1 MNDDSHSS
9 NVPKSSL
16 KSEWTLLLEA
26 FEEED
31 IPKIKELKAM
41 PREFLNEAVQQTM
54 RELSD
59 QKHTLFQQIEAVKS
73 QIEETHV
80 VIENLELV
88 GSATDDAHERIADLH
103 DQGKSLTETIDVLD
117 EKIKKVRSLAG

>member
-9 NVPKSSL
+9 APKSSL
-16 KSEWTLLLEA
+16 KSEWSLLLEA
-26 FEEED
+26 FEEENS
-31 IPKIKELKAM
+31 PKIKELKVM

-59 QKHTLFQQIEAVKS
+59 QKHSLFQKIEAVKF
-73 QIEETHV
+73 QIEETHT

-103 DQGKSLTETIDVLD
+103 DQGKSLTETIFVLD
-117 EKIKKVRSLAG
+117 EKIKKVRSLTG

>member
-9 NVPKSSL
+9 APKNTL
-16 KSEWTLLLEA
+16 KSEWSLLLEA
-26 FEEED
+26 FEED
-31 IPKIKELKAM
+31 NSPKIKELKGM
-41 PREFLNEAVQQTM
+41 PREFLNEAVQLSM

-59 QKHTLFQQIEAVKS
+59 IKHTLFQQIEAIKD

-88 GSATDDAHERIADLH
+88 GSATEDAHDRIADLH
-103 DQGKSLTETIDVLD
+103 ERGKLLTENISDLD
-117 EKIKKVRSLAG
+117 QKIKRVRSLAAG